1 MHPIN
6 HNNKQPIT
14 NMNLRFAFAV
24 NKNDQFEKKHFGDAD
39 KYLIFRQEDD
49 KIVFLSEEIN
59 RFKLMEEEVEH
70 GSKRKGN
77 AIIDFLKGKDVN
89 VLVSKQFGQN
99 IKLINE
105 HFIPVI
111 NYSEQPDE
119 VLQILSRHL
128 HWFDEEYEK
137 NNSNFKLFT
146 IKSGMLK
153 SFIEK

>member
-1 MHPIN
+1 MHLIN

-39 KYLIFRQEDD
+39 KFLIYKQEDD

-59 RFKLMEEEVEH
+59 RFNLIDEEVEH

-77 AIIDFLKGKDVN
+77 AIIEFLKGKEVN
-89 VLVSKQFGQN
+89 VLVSKQFGKN

-119 VLQILSRHL
+119 VLQILNQHL
-128 HWFDEEYEK
+128 HRFKDECEK
-137 NNSNFKLFT
+137 NTSKFKLFT
-146 IKSGMLK
+146 IKSGILK
-153 SFIEK
+153 SSIES